1 MREGSGST
9 LTPRPFDLLCRWC
22 GCAALVLP
30 SWSSQRLR
38 SSLSPK
44 ERGADPSPQGN
55 RLPEP
60 CHPLLAPRAA
70 LGVSRPQPSGA
81 ASVLGLVH
89 QCEVTLAEHLG
100 RVGLV
105 HSSCLLCS
113 RFCRRSEERRVGK
126 ERRSR
131 WSPYR

>member
-30 SWSSQRLR
+30 SWSSQRPR

-44 ERGADPSPQGN
+44 KRGADPSPQGN
-55 RLPEP
+55 RPPEP
-60 CHPLLAPRAA
+60 CHPLLAPRAP
-70 LGVSRPQPSGA
+70 LRVSCPQPSGE
-81 ASVLGLVH
+81 ASVLGLAH
-89 QCEVTLAEHLG
+89 QCELTLAEHLG

-105 HSSCLLCS
+105 HRSCLLRS
-113 RFCRRSEERRVGK
+113 RSWRVG
-126 ERRSR
+126 
-131 WSPYR
+131 